1 MAPISYVLI
10 TRHKEEMNYEQ
21 SVTLSLQIME
31 LFEKN

>member
-1 MAPISYVLI
+1 MAQILYVLI

-21 SVTLSLQIME
+21 SETLSLKIME